1 MAFLKIDKKQ
11 TGNYIRLIESYREK
25 GKVRNRVIASLGKVE
40 DYTPKMLRRMGEKL
54 YTLGGGNITDLIG
67 GNVSEIGRYN
77 YGFVQAV
84 NKGLTYYGLDTILTR
99 LTRKHKLSYSLTD
112 VVKLLLAERL
122 NEPVSKLCSYDN
134 QQEYLGLK
142 KVELQHIY
150 RSLNYLAKNTKL
162 IQKQIFQTGR
172 DLFNMQLD
180 VVFYD
185 VTTFYFSS
193 EKEGHLRQKGFG
205 KDGKIGKTQ
214 IVFGLLIDKD
224 KNPVAYRLY
233 KGSQYEGHT
242 FEDAIKT
249 LKQEY
254 QIDKVI
260 VVADR
265 GMLSKH
271 NIDIVSGT
279 FDFIVGER
287 LKSLPKNIQSKLL
300 DIENYKQQ
308 WIYTKDDNQIKL
320 KYQSIQYQGR
330 TIISTYSE
338 KRARKDAADREQRIE
353 KAKKLL
359 QTPSLINKKPSRY
372 YLKNETSGKFILNQK
387 KIDTD
392 KQYDGFIAISTNNT
406 SLKPEDV
413 LDHYRH
419 LFQIEQTFRSF
430 KSHLEIRPMFHWND
444 TRIEGHIALCYIAYA
459 IENHLIQ
466 KLKKA
471 KVEISENKLRKALG
485 QMQVSLIKQR
495 SNEFYLRSNNQDLAA
510 NIINKLGLS
519 KIPNLIP
526 KDKITSYL

>member
-11 TGNYIRLIESYREK
+11 TGNYIRLIESYREN

-40 DYTPKMLRRMGEKL
+40 DYTPKMLRRMGERL
-54 YTLGGGNITDLIG
+54 YSLGGGDIAYLIG
-67 GNVSEIGRYN
+67 GDVTELGRYN

-84 NKGLTYYGLDTILTR
+84 NKGFDYYGLDKILER
-99 LTRKHKLSYSLTD
+99 LTLKHKLSYRLTD
-112 VVKLLLAERL
+112 VVRLLIAERL

-134 QQEYLGLK
+134 QQEYVGLE
-142 KVELQHIY
+142 KVELQYIY
-150 RSLNYLAKNTKL
+150 RSLNYLAKYSKL

-172 DLFNMQLD
+172 NLFNMQLD

-193 EKEGHLRQKGFG
+193 EKEGDLRQKGFG

-214 IVFGLLIDKD
+214 VVFGLLIDKD

-249 LKQEY
+249 LRQEY
-254 QIDKVI
+254 QIDRVI

-271 NIDIVSGT
+271 NIDIVSDT
-279 FDFIVGER
+279 FEFIVGER
-287 LKSLPKNIQSKLL
+287 LKSLPKNIQSQLVN
-300 DIENYKQQ
+300 IENYQQQ
-308 WIYTKDDNQIKL
+308 WAYPKENKQVRL
-320 KYQSIQYQGR
+320 KYLCIQYQGR
-330 TIISTYSE
+330 TIICTYSE
-338 KRARKDAADREQRIE
+338 KRALKDVADREHRID
-353 KAKKLL
+353 KAKQLL
-359 QTPSLINKKPSRY
+359 QTPSLINKKSSRY
-372 YLKNETSGKFILNQK
+372 YLKNKTQGKYILDQEKINQ
-387 KIDTD
+387 D
-392 KQYDGFIAISTNNT
+392 KRYDGFLAISTNNT
-406 SLKPEDV
+406 SLKPHDV

-419 LFQIEQTFRSF
+419 LFQVEQTFRSF

-459 IENHLIQ
+459 IENHLVQ

-471 KVEISENKLRKALG
+471 KVEITENKLRKALG
-485 QMQVSLIKQR
+485 QMQLSHISQK
-495 SNEFYLRSNNQDLAA
+495 SNEFYLASNNQGLAT
-510 NIINKLGLS
+510 NIINKLGMP
-519 KIPNLIP
+519 KVPNLTP
-526 KDKITSYL
+526 KDKLINYL